1 LYGLNSIGLRR
12 KGFSRERIGNLK
24 EMFKIFFYSGLNTTQ
39 ALKKI
44 EEQLL
49 PSEDRDEIINFVK
62 SSKRGIIKKGSE
74 KWDVES
80 G

>member
-1 LYGLNSIGLRR
+1 
-12 KGFSRERIGNLK
+12 
-24 EMFKIFFYSGLNTTQ
+24 MFKIFFYSELNTTQ

-44 EEQLL
+44 EEQFP

-74 KWDVES
+74 KWEVES